1 MVPLF
6 EVITFETPKGVV
18 LRLVGELDMSTIA
31 LLQQVAD
38 GLIRDERAEI
48 TIDLRELTFMDSTGL
63 RALIQLRGFA
73 QANDAN
79 LTLVP
84 GPDPVMR
91 IIRIAGVED
100 SFEFVD
106 EPPAGSDRG

>member
-1 MVPLF
+1 MGPLF
-6 EVITFETPKGVV
+6 EVVTYESPKGVV

-48 TIDLRELTFMDSTGL
+48 TLDLRELAFMDSTGL
-63 RALIQLRGFA
+63 RALLQLHGYA

-106 EPPAGSDRG
+106 EPPPPS